1 MLFYTQREK
10 SEQDEKQASEQGKQG
25 MQAGKVASWS
35 VGSRALVVSAKGR
48 NREWGKGKEVEEV
61 GTTGKWSR
69 KGARDK
75 YLPRSYVN

>member
-48 NREWGKGKEVEEV
+48 NREWGKEKEVEV

-69 KGARDK
+69 KGARGK